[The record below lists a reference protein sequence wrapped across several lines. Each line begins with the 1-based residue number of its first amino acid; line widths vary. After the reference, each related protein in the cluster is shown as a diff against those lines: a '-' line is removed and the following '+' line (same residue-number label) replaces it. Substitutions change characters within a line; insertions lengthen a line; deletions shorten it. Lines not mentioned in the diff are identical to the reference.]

1 MRYMIVLLAI
11 VASCPGWAQMTG
23 PGVAAAQLQEA
34 QRRAE
39 IRRVLQERQFA
50 RPGQPA
56 DAAPVT
62 RRLTQQERAEL
73 REALRN
79 QRPAPGESRGK
90 P

>member
-1 MRYMIVLLAI
+1 MRWMFVLLALAGS
-11 VASCPGWAQMTG
+11 VPASAQMTG
-23 PGVAAAQLQEA
+23 PGVASAQLQEA

-50 RPGQPA
+50 RPGEAVPSGA
-56 DAAPVT
+56 
-62 RRLTQQERAEL
+62 RRLTLQERAEL

-79 QRPAPGESRGK
+79 QRPAPGESRAK